1 MTRPDGKHLSFPF
14 RIGPEGRPVQVTTL
28 EEHVRD
34 ELIQLL
40 LTNPG
45 ERAYLP
51 EFGGGVRKLVF
62 EPADQAAQAMTKSMI
77 AEAISTWLGDR
88 IELEELNVMIEDST
102 IEVEIAYRIAGT
114 EDSRVIKFQRN
125 GEPA

>member
-1 MTRPDGKHLSFPF
+1 MTHPDGKHLSFPF

-45 ERAYLP
+45 ERVYLP

-77 AEAISTWLGDR
+77 AEAISTWLGER
-88 IELEELNVMIEDST
+88 IELEELNVDPRQVKLPRPLYDELVTQAED
-102 IEVEIAYRIAGT
+102 VE
-114 EDSRVIKFQRN
+114 EEN
-125 GEPA
+125 EE